1 MWSKGCLAARG
12 RGEQKWAQALEF
24 MAVRGYKVDSEQVQ
38 ESLKAAWQLLNM
50 TQVFAGIKAADE
62 DPMKKT

>member
-1 MWSKGCLAARG
+1 MSVIEGLLGRG
-12 RGEQKWAQALEF
+12 SGEQKWAQALEF
-24 MAVRGYKVDSEQVQ
+24 MAVRGYKVDSEHVQ

-50 TQVFAGIKAADE
+50 AQVFAGLKAADE